1 MREILAAYLCL
12 VHAIP
17 ARASS
22 KKYPAVESAIEDF
35 RKAFPQTSMC
45 VASFRENEL
54 AVSCEDVECRE
65 VEELSGYISEFKDCA
80 RGCQIAAIG
89 KWIEC
94 TVEKDVR
101 VNYAAKEL
109 KRIRKS
115 DIYSQTKRNSAGN
128 KYSSYFATN
137 PSAAQSMYS
146 ENMNK
151 VKPKVKATD
160 VNSVNPTDSIR
171 HSVLD
176 VSVWE
181 RL

>member
-12 VHAIP
+12 VYSIP

-22 KKYPAVESAIEDF
+22 KKYPAVESAIAEF

-45 VASFRENEL
+45 VATFKEGEP
-54 AVSCEDVECRE
+54 AVSCEDVECRD
-65 VEELSGYISEFKDCA
+65 VEELSGYINEFKDCV
-80 RGCQIAAIG
+80 RGRQIAAFG
-89 KWIEC
+89 KCIEC

-101 VNYAAKEL
+101 VNYAAQEL
-109 KRIRKS
+109 KRIEKL
-115 DIYSQTKRNSAGN
+115 DIYSQTKRKSVSN
-128 KYSSYFATN
+128 KYSSYFTVKQ
-137 PSAAQSMYS
+137 PVTQSIYS

-151 VKPKVKATD
+151 MKLKVKVAD
-160 VNSVNPTDSIR
+160 MNCVNPIDSVR

-181 RL
+181 